1 MCERVFSEINLED
14 LYETYLELQKQLNQN
29 AKQKEVLKDDYS
41 VVQNEL
47 MKKMSEDEKDEKIK
61 SNLNIEKEKFTSAF
75 HDKSNEAALLREKA
89 SCSHEML
96 KLLFDKT
103 SQLLAALPRRNQYQA
118 VSDDIQLPSDEV
130 KNQALVQIE
139 QQQRELMSVRDT
151 LVEMGILEPVLS
163 KQKKASD
170 KFDQS
175 KDICLTVESSVE
187 PTSETGYLSFNSFL
201 LDAVE
206 CTLSGQFNC

>member
-1 MCERVFSEINLED
+1 
-14 LYETYLELQKQLNQN
+14 
-29 AKQKEVLKDDYS
+29 
-41 VVQNEL
+41 
-47 MKKMSEDEKDEKIK
+47 
-61 SNLNIEKEKFTSAF
+61 
-75 HDKSNEAALLREKA
+75 
-89 SCSHEML
+89 ML

-187 PTSETGYLSFNSFL
+187 PTSGP
-201 LDAVE
+201 DICV
-206 CTLSGQFNC
+206 